1 MQTTSNTGTSW
12 GAPTSY
18 DNAFTLSS
26 IVASKLSLTTQP
38 SVYTSAANL
47 SSSMSVQVRDWANT
61 AVNGQNVP
69 VTVSIENGDGVLSGT
84 LTRNTNASG
93 LATFDDLKITGTGIQ
108 KLRFTASGLTAVV
121 STDLFT
127 VAVSGSTTICSGSS
141 VTLTAWDGSSYL
153 WSTGATTKA
162 NIVST
167 TGNYYVTVTNASG
180 DAVTSETKVVTVN
193 PLPVPT
199 FTAQPEDIVT
209 NSDVSYTTES
219 GQSNYVWT
227 IAGTLNTDY
236 SIISGG
242 TSSDNNI
249 VLKWLTRGV
258 KKVDVNY
265 TNSNSCTGAIATS
278 SYNINVR
285 RKGITKNGLETS
297 NPAESI
303 DNNGA
308 IGFGKSTSIYGEIN
322 ATSLP

>member
-1 MQTTSNTGTSW
+1 
-12 GAPTSY
+12 
-18 DNAFTLSS
+18 
-26 IVASKLSLTTQP
+26 
-38 SVYTSAANL
+38 
-47 SSSMSVQVRDWANT
+47 
-61 AVNGQNVP
+61 
-69 VTVSIENGDGVLSGT
+69 
-84 LTRNTNASG
+84 
-93 LATFDDLKITGTGIQ
+93 
-108 KLRFTASGLTAVV
+108 
-121 STDLFT
+121 
-127 VAVSGSTTICSGSS
+127 
-141 VTLTAWDGSSYL
+141 
-153 WSTGATTKA
+153 
-162 NIVST
+162 
-167 TGNYYVTVTNASG
+167 
-180 DAVTSETKVVTVN
+180 
-193 PLPVPT
+193 
-199 FTAQPEDIVT
+199 VT

-297 NPAESI
+297 NSAESI

-308 IGFGKSTSIYGEIN
+308 IGFGKSASIYGEIN
-322 ATSLP
+322 ATSLPL